1 MNKSILNILLAAV
14 LLVPAQGIIFNH
26 LILFHVAI
34 PLVFIYVIVNM
45 PVTLG
50 TCWAM
55 TIAFLT
61 GLGVDIFSDT
71 LGLNALACTV
81 LAFVRKPVYHL
92 YMPIDD
98 DLAGQCPGLRT
109 MGAPAY
115 LKYLITMT
123 VIYCTLVFVIEAFQ
137 FVNIGLM
144 LQRICFSSALT
155 FVIVYALNT
164 LSFRT
169 HRREKKL

>member
-1 MNKSILNILLAAV
+1 MNKSLLSILMAALV
-14 LLVPAQGIIFNH
+14 LIPAQGVIFNH

-50 TCWAM
+50 TCWAL
-55 TIAFLT
+55 TIGFLT

-71 LGLNALACTV
+71 IGMNALACTV

-98 DLAGQCPGLRT
+98 DLAGMCPGLRT
-109 MGAPAY
+109 MGVPAY

-123 VIYCTLVFVIEAFQ
+123 ALYCTLLFTIEAFE
-137 FVNIGLM
+137 FANIPLM
-144 LQRICFSSALT
+144 LQRICFSTLLT
-155 FVIVYALNT
+155 FVIIYALNT
-164 LSFRT
+164 ISFRSP
-169 HRREKKL
+169 RREKKL